1 MKRLNQ
7 FMAIMAFILCVM
19 APDPAQAQ
27 DKGDQNQNQNLSA
40 AQLEQLVAPIALY
53 PDSLLAQ
60 VLMASTY
67 PLEVVEAAR
76 WVKANPNLK
85 GDNLDAALQKQS
97 WDPSVKS
104 LAVFPQTLQMMNDKL
119 DWTEDLGDAFLAQQ
133 KDVMAAVQRL
143 RDKAQ
148 AQGNLKSG
156 KEQTVKT
163 EGSGSSQ
170 VIVIQS
176 TQPDTVYVPVYNP
189 TVVYGPWPYP
199 AYPPYYWYPP
209 GYVAN
214 DVIFFGLGVA
224 AGYALWG
231 DMDWYHDDI
240 HIDVD
245 HYYHYDH
252 DHYDGDGHH
261 HDHHDGQGGHD
272 GHGHHDGRDGDTWH
286 HNPDHRRGVP
296 YHNDQLAKQFKGGD
310 HAAARDRARTEINR
324 DFRGHDG
331 GPLHGGG
338 GFQGGA
344 GRQGGA
350 LAGHSQ
356 FDGAR
361 RNQGAFNDMNRGDFA
376 HADRMRGAE
385 SRQIMH
391 NHPQGGGFN
400 SFHGFGGEGGHFGG
414 GGAHFGGGGAH
425 FGGGGGFHG
434 GGHFGGLRRH

>member
-240 HIDVD
+240 HKDVD
-245 HYYHYDH
+245 H
-252 DHYDGDGHH
+252 
-261 HDHHDGQGGHD
+261 
-272 GHGHHDGRDGDTWH
+272 
-286 HNPDHRRGVP
+286 
-296 YHNDQLAKQFKGGD
+296 
-310 HAAARDRARTEINR
+310 
-324 DFRGHDG
+324 
-331 GPLHGGG
+331 
-338 GFQGGA
+338 
-344 GRQGGA
+344 
-350 LAGHSQ
+350 
-356 FDGAR
+356 
-361 RNQGAFNDMNRGDFA
+361 
-376 HADRMRGAE
+376 
-385 SRQIMH
+385 
-391 NHPQGGGFN
+391 
-400 SFHGFGGEGGHFGG
+400 
-414 GGAHFGGGGAH
+414 
-425 FGGGGGFHG
+425 
-434 GGHFGGLRRH
+434 

>member
-1 MKRLNQ
+1 M
-7 FMAIMAFILCVM
+7 
-19 APDPAQAQ
+19 
-27 DKGDQNQNQNLSA
+27 
-40 AQLEQLVAPIALY
+40 
-53 PDSLLAQ
+53 
-60 VLMASTY
+60 
-67 PLEVVEAAR
+67 
-76 WVKANPNLK
+76 
-85 GDNLDAALQKQS
+85 
-97 WDPSVKS
+97 
-104 LAVFPQTLQMMNDKL
+104 
-119 DWTEDLGDAFLAQQ
+119 
-133 KDVMAAVQRL
+133 
-143 RDKAQ
+143 
-148 AQGNLKSG
+148 
-156 KEQTVKT
+156 
-163 EGSGSSQ
+163 
-170 VIVIQS
+170 
-176 TQPDTVYVPVYNP
+176 
-189 TVVYGPWPYP
+189 
-199 AYPPYYWYPP
+199 
-209 GYVAN
+209 
-214 DVIFFGLGVA
+214 
-224 AGYALWG
+224 
-231 DMDWYHDDI
+231 
-240 HIDVD
+240 
-245 HYYHYDH
+245 
-252 DHYDGDGHH
+252 
-261 HDHHDGQGGHD
+261 
-272 GHGHHDGRDGDTWH
+272 
-286 HNPDHRRGVP
+286 P

>member
-414 GGAHFGGGGAH
+414 GGAHFGGGG
-425 FGGGGGFHG
+425 GFHG

>member
-76 WVKANPNLK
+76 WVKANPNIK

-414 GGAHFGGGGAH
+414 GGAHFGGGG
-425 FGGGGGFHG
+425 GFHG

>member
-76 WVKANPNLK
+76 WVKANPNIK

>member
-1 MKRLNQ
+1 MKRLHQ
-7 FMAIMAFILCVM
+7 FMAIMALILCVA
-19 APDPAQAQ
+19 APGPAQAQ
-27 DKGDQNQNQNLSA
+27 DKDNQNLSA

-76 WVKANPNLK
+76 WAKANPNLK
-85 GDNLDAALQKQS
+85 GKDLDAALQKQS

-104 LAVFPQTLQMMNDKL
+104 LAAFPQTLQMMNDKL
-119 DWTEDLGDAFLAQQ
+119 DWTQALGDAFLSQQ

-170 VIVIQS
+170 VIVIEPA
-176 TQPDTVYVPVYNP
+176 QPDTVYVPVYNP

-209 GYVAN
+209 DYVAGS
-214 DVIFFGLGVA
+214 IISFGLGMA

-261 HDHHDGQGGHD
+261 HDHHDGHGGHD

-296 YHNDQLAKQFKGGD
+296 YHNDRVAKEFKGGD
-310 HAAARDRARTEINR
+310 HAAARDRARTEMNR
-324 DFRGHDG
+324 DFRGHG
-331 GPLHGGG
+331 NGPLHGGS
-338 GFQGGA
+338 GFQGG
-344 GRQGGA
+344 GRQAGG
-350 LAGHSQ
+350 LPGHSQ
-356 FDGAR
+356 FGGAGH
-361 RNQGAFNDMNRGDFA
+361 NQGAFHDMNRGDFA

-391 NHPQGGGFN
+391 NHPQGGGVH
-400 SFHGFGGEGGHFGG
+400 SFHGGGFG
-414 GGAHFGGGGAH
+414 GGAHFGGGGFH
-425 FGGGGGFHG
+425 GGGFHG